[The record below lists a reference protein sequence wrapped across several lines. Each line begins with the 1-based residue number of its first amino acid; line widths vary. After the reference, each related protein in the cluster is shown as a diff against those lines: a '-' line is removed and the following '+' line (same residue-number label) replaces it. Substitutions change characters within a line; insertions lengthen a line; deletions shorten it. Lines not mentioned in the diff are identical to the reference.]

1 MIFGTSVGKTWW
13 LGNWHYLKADFLT
26 WLAASA
32 GFSWD
37 LIWGQWLEHPDIDS
51 PCGCLSILTAWGL
64 GPTASALWEPG
75 SRWIIFHDLASE
87 VTLGHGSPCYKPAQI
102 KWRQHIPISQWEE
115 YQGILGPKQVNTF
128 FFPYVVKAGPLKSS
142 FNNIL
147 GLHFM
152 HVGNP
157 P

>member
-1 MIFGTSVGKTWW
+1 M
-13 LGNWHYLKADFLT
+13 
-26 WLAASA
+26 
-32 GFSWD
+32 
-37 LIWGQWLEHPDIDS
+37 S
-51 PCGCLSILTAWGL
+51 PCMTSFVLYSICW
-64 GPTASALWEPG
+64 S
-75 SRWIIFHDLASE
+75 SH
-87 VTLGHGSPCYKPAQI
+87 KPPPSFKGRRHSLQ
-102 KWRQHIPISQWEE
+102 SQWEE

-128 FFPYVVKAGPLKSS
+128 FFPYLVKAGPLKSS